1 MCLILVAYKAH
12 PRYPLVLVGNRDEF
26 LARPAEPLHW
36 WADEPAILAG
46 RDLQAGGTWL
56 GVTTKGRLATITN
69 HRDLRRPARNGRSR
83 GALVVEAL
91 HRDVL
96 VDASLDGYNLLHGP
110 FDRLRY
116 QNNVDGTDG
125 PLVPGF
131 HGLSNAVLDTPWP
144 KVTRTLAGFR
154 DLLLAGDPEEEALF
168 ALLADERP
176 APDADLPDTGL
187 PLAVEKALSAPF
199 IRMEGYGTRCT
210 TVVLVDADGVA
221 QVAERTHGSG
231 LTVRERV
238 VTRV

>member
-1 MCLILVAYKAH
+1 MCLVLVAYKVH

-26 LARPAEPLHW
+26 LARPAEPLHRW
-36 WADEPAILAG
+36 SDDPTVLAG

-56 GVTTKGRLATITN
+56 GVTTKGRLATVTN
-69 HRDLRRPARNGRSR
+69 HRDLRRPSRKGRSR

-91 HRDVL
+91 HRDVA
-96 VDASLDGYNLLHGP
+96 VDASLEGYNLLHGP

-116 QNNVDGTDG
+116 QNNVDGADG
-125 PLVPGF
+125 LLTRGF

-154 DLLLAGDPEEEALF
+154 DLLQAGDPEEEALF
-168 ALLADERP
+168 ALLADERS
-176 APDADLPDTGL
+176 APDTDLPDTGL

-210 TVVLVDADGVA
+210 TVVLVGADGVV
-221 QVAERTHGSG
+221 QVAERTHGTG

-238 VTRV
+238 VTGA